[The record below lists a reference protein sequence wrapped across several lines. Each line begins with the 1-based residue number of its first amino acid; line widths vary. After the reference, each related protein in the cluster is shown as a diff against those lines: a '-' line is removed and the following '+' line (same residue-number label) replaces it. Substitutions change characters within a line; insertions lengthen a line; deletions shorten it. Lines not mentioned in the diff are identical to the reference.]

1 MKNEIDEIKK
11 EQEKIKWEDWI
22 YETIYIYIDIDIDID
37 IYACIYIYI
46 YIHICIVFIKAI
58 TIH

>member
-1 MKNEIDEIKK
+1 MKQMKLKK
-11 EQEKIKWEDWI
+11 NKRKLNEKIEYMKQ
-22 YETIYIYIDIDIDID
+22 YIYIDIDIDID